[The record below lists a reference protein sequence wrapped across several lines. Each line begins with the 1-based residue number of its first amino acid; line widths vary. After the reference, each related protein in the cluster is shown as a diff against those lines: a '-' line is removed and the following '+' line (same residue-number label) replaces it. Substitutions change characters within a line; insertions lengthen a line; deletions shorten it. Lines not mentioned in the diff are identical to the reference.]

1 MLDKANLGT
10 RYVCFECECK
20 FYDLNRETPTCPDC
34 GADQREA
41 PAEDIRSLLSGRGRP
56 IPKIE
61 DEDDAPPATAKGDGD
76 GDDDDIGLDAL
87 GDDDDDLEQ
96 DDD

>member
-1 MLDKANLGT
+1 MLDKAKLGT

-20 FYDLNRETPTCPDC
+20 FYDLNREVPTCPDC

-56 IPKIE
+56 IPKMDD
-61 DEDDAPPATAKGDGD
+61 DEDDFPTPDE
-76 GDDDDIGLDAL
+76 DDDDDVGLDDDDDDDDDDDM
-87 GDDDDDLEQ
+87 GDDDDDE
-96 DDD
+96 